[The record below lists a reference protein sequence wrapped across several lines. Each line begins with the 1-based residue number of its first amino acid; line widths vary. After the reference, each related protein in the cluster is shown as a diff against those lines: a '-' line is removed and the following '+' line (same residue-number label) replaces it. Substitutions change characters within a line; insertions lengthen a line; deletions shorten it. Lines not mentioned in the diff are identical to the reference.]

1 MPVAFLIVSV
11 IGALFTLNAYR
22 PLLKAGPFSVP
33 TFFAGWLTSELPVH
47 HVVWQAVASAVFIWR
62 GALHEWQGWLGLGI
76 TAVSWVGLGY
86 LAQEAHR
93 AGDVAELALVE
104 TLGPAYPDRLDPP
117 LLDRI
122 G

>member
-22 PLLKAGPFSVP
+22 PLLRAGPFSVP

-47 HVVWQAVASAVFIWR
+47 HIVWQAVATAVFIWR
-62 GALHEWQGWLGLGI
+62 GALLDWQGWLGLGI
-76 TAVSWVGLGY
+76 TAVSWVGLGF
-86 LAQEAHR
+86 LTREANR
-93 AGDVAELALVE
+93 AGEVTERALVE
-104 TLGPAYPDRLDPP
+104 TLGAAYRDRIAPALV
-117 LLDRI
+117 DRI